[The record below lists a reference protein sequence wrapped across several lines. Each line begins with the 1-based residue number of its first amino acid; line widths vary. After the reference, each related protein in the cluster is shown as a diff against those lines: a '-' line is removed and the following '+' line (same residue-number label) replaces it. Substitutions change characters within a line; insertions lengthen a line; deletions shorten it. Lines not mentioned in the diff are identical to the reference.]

1 MRAVPP
7 PVLRRG
13 AAVAI
18 GLALGVSAGLG
29 AHHSITAIYDSAK
42 QVTVTG
48 TVREF
53 RFVNPHPWLGI
64 DVDDGAGRPQP
75 WRLDLDN
82 RYELVDVGM
91 KGDTFRVGDVV
102 TARGSAARDGSNN
115 LYTLQLD
122 RPADGLHYEQVGSSP
137 RLRFARR

>member
-1 MRAVPP
+1 MKTALAAALL
-7 PVLRRG
+7 VLSG
-13 AAVAI
+13 AA
-18 GLALGVSAGLG
+18 LA
-29 AHHSITAIYDSAK
+29 AHHSIAAIYDSAK
-42 QVTVTG
+42 QVTITG

-64 DVDDGAGRPQP
+64 DVADSAGRPQA

-91 KGDTFRVGDVV
+91 KGDTFRAGDVV

-115 LYTLQLD
+115 LYALQLD
-122 RPADGLHYEQVGSSP
+122 RPADGLHYEQVGQSP
-137 RLRFARR
+137 RLRFGTR